1 MEVLT
6 MYIVDGI
13 AYAGELEKLIRV
25 KSVRAL
31 DDYKLSLLFTNGER
45 RIYDLKPFLDMPCYQ
60 ALKDPELF
68 RQAYIE
74 CGTVEWNEE
83 TDIAPETLYSDSVP
97 VTDGKT
103 A

>member
-1 MEVLT
+1 

-13 AYAGELEKLIRV
+13 AYAGEPEKLIRV

-45 RIYDLKPFLDMPCYQ
+45 RIYDLKSFLDMPCYQ
-60 ALKDPELF
+60 ALKDPKLF

-74 CGTVEWNEE
+74 CGLWNG
-83 TDIAPETLYSDSVP
+83 TMKRT
-97 VTDGKT
+97 
-103 A
+103 